1 MDDALLNVTHFLF
14 HMFKEKNMLTELTD
28 LIKNLALRHKGVR
41 TFRYQDKT
49 YNNAQNNHLTYQVYL
64 ADHSYHKVNI
74 TTNVFVVEYE
84 LYVLGQPDRKDVADD
99 ILKVQDD
106 CYTIINNIIAK
117 LGDLEEYK
125 GIVSIYDYDIV
136 VLSHYSD
143 DDSAGVKCSLSLR
156 VPNPV
161 SLCDL
166 DENFNDDPFP
176 EEEDDPI
183 DVPEEEVSEE
193 LTINPI
199 KLPKNPC

>member
-1 MDDALLNVTHFLF
+1 
-14 HMFKEKNMLTELTD
+14 MFKEKNMLTEIVD

-64 ADHSYHKVNI
+64 ADHSYHQLNL
-74 TTNVFVVEYE
+74 TTNIVRAEFE
-84 LYVLGQPDRKDVADD
+84 LYILNQPDRKDVADD
-99 ILKVQDD
+99 ILKIQEEA
-106 CYTIINNIIAK
+106 YTIAANIIAK
-117 LGDLEEYK
+117 IQDLDEYR
-125 GIVSIYDYDIV
+125 GILSLHDYDIM

-143 DDSAGVKCSLSLR
+143 DDSAGVKLSIVLSY
-156 VPNPV
+156 PNPV

-166 DENFNDDPFP
+166 DENFNDAPFP